1 MNLAI
6 LLAVLAA
13 GTFALYVLYLAYC
26 TVNVARKNGKLA
38 LTPLVVRAMAYTAI
52 GIGFV
57 LDVLFNITIGT
68 VMFLEA
74 PDIRRL
80 TFTARCA
87 SHLDDPGWRGE
98 RARAIC
104 DGWLNPF
111 EAGHC

>member
-1 MNLAI
+1 MTIAI
-6 LLAVLAA
+6 AAVLM
-13 GTFALYVLYLAYC
+13 TFALYVLFLAYC

-38 LTPLVVRAMAYTAI
+38 MAPRVVQALAYTAV

-57 LDVLFNITIGT
+57 LDVLFNIFIGSF
-68 VMFLEA
+68 MFLEL
-74 PDIRRL
+74 PHYRRL
-80 TFTARCA
+80 TFTARCK
-87 SHLDDPGWRGE
+87 SHLEDQGWRGG